1 MGGPP
6 YDPIV
11 QSLVDQLN
19 ANGDYSKLN
28 DAIQQALIYDI
39 RDIAVLGIVDTDSF
53 LVYMNDLVTTWVP
66 SERKDGKDI
75 YYELVV
81 FYFVLNQPAM
91 KLLQNPIEP
100 SSFGQPLSY
109 LSQWLVDYASAV
121 GRNLDQ
127 ESSLTKSSLQTFI
140 DSPNYTMAD
149 YIVPRG
155 GWSKSIL

>member
-28 DAIQQALIYDI
+28 DAIQQALKYDI

-53 LVYMNDLVTTWVP
+53 LVYMNDLATTWVP